1 MKKISILLLAG
12 LLLWAC
18 KQENSPVEKTD
29 TVLSDKLELSVNQD
43 FKEYENLRVY
53 WVEASDEFISE
64 NAIAGDLEVLKT
76 ALNQP
81 KFRVSEHKPFG
92 RRDDAGAV
100 NQLTVENKLPNDV
113 FLMSGDVVQGGK
125 QDRAIGEDQII
136 VANSIKN
143 IPVFCVEQGRWT
155 YQEQYQVSS
164 GPGDRIAA
172 FSGYYNV
179 ASKGVRKS
187 IQSGNQNAVWE
198 QVAAVTASN
207 EADSDSKAYAALE
220 NSTSF
225 TTSREQYLQEL
236 NREITNS
243 NAVGMIIVTG
253 SEVLGVDVFGHPA
266 LFQKTYEALLHGYI
280 TDVITNGKPLSIKD
294 ELIEVQ
300 VEKIN
305 RKIDGD
311 KSLKY
316 KGAIIHYSDL

>member
-1 MKKISILLLAG
+1 MKKISILLLAA

-18 KQENSPVEKTD
+18 KQDNSPAEQTEIPV
-29 TVLSDKLELSVNQD
+29 SDDPELSLNQD
-43 FKEYENLRVY
+43 FREYENLRVY
-53 WVEASDEFISE
+53 WVEASDDFISE
-64 NAIAGDLEVLKT
+64 NSIAGELEVLKS

-81 KFRVSEHKPFG
+81 RFRVSEHKPFG

-155 YQEQYQVSS
+155 YQEQDGVTS
-164 GPGDRIAA
+164 GPGDRMAA

-179 ASKGVRKS
+179 ASKDVRKS

-198 QVAAVTASN
+198 KVAEVTASN
-207 EADSDSKAYAALE
+207 EAESDSKAYAALE
-220 NSTSF
+220 SSPSF
-225 TTSREQYLQEL
+225 TNSREQYLKGLSKE
-236 NREITNS
+236 NTNS
-243 NAVGMIIVTG
+243 NVVGMIVVTG
-253 SEVLGVDVFGHPA
+253 SEVLGVDVFGHPE
-266 LFQKTYEALLHGYI
+266 LFQKTYEALLHSYI
-280 TDVITNGKPLSIKD
+280 TDAITTGKPLTVKD
-294 ELIEVQ
+294 EQVEVQ

-305 RKIDGD
+305 RKINSD
-311 KSLKY
+311 KSFKY